1 MFITFFK
8 DRNGYYKYDMYEGIG
23 AIYQR
28 IICFL
33 AIAKKHN
40 LKYIHTL
47 AKIGHN
53 YNNEPEWHEKWDK
66 MFNIIK
72 LSNNNELIDNCKYDN
87 YLLDDITHED
97 IEKMLKNNNKNIIYH
112 YYGPYIIFDKNPDF
126 YLNDIQNELI
136 NAYDENNNNRKLI
149 YDKNKINIAIHMRV
163 YNDWDNKE
171 NYENCKNNTSIRHY
185 MTADKYINLINDL
198 KNKYPNSDIHIFSQE
213 KYFDLCYKKIRD
225 INDINLHFDDLDT
238 FDTFHHL
245 CKADVLCMGTSS
257 FSILAAF
264 YNKNTVIYLPYTTP
278 PSLKKWIVYEP

>member
-8 DRNGYYKYDMYEGIG
+8 DHNGYYKYDMYEGVG

-53 YNNEPEWHEKWDK
+53 YNNEPDWHIKWDK

-72 LSNNNELIDNCKYDN
+72 LSNNNEFIDNNNDN
-87 YLLDDITHED
+87 NYNTDITIED
-97 IEKMLKNNNKNIIYH
+97 IEKMLINNNKNIIYH
-112 YYGPYIIFDKNPDF
+112 YYNPYKIFDSNPDF
-126 YLNDIQNELI
+126 YLSNIQTDLI
-136 NAYDENNNNRKLI
+136 DAYDENNKNRKLI
-149 YDKNKINIAIHMRV
+149 YDINKTNIAIHLRV

-171 NYENCKNNTSIRHY
+171 NYENCKNNTSLRFYI
-185 MTADKYINLINDL
+185 TCDKYMKIINDL

-213 KYFDLCYKKIRD
+213 KYFDLCYKNLRD
-225 INDINLHFDDLDT
+225 IEGIKIHFDDLNT

-264 YNKNTVIYLPYTTP
+264 YNKNTVIYIPYYHP
-278 PSLKKWIVYEP
+278 PSLKKWQVLKNI